1 MFLSKKIH
9 LREDE
14 KILEVIRRYWLTDLW
29 KYKISFVFL
38 FGSSFFMFYLF
49 SYGWQGCIIFVVS
62 FLIGI
67 YIILRTWF
75 FSNYNMFVIT
85 SERIADVHRAG
96 WFDEIISSVSHKD
109 IKDVAVRKK
118 GVLANIFNYGS
129 LIVQSSSQ
137 QFVLEVVKI
146 HFPQEVQARLGEIRE
161 QYLSNRKLAN
171 TQAVY
176 HNFLKI
182 ISDLSDE
189 ELKNVSEE
197 INKQFE
203 EDSE

>member
-1 MFLSKKIH
+1 MSLSKKIH

-14 KILEVIRRYWLTDLW
+14 KILEIIRRYWLTDLW
-29 KYKISFVFL
+29 KYIISFVFL
-38 FGSSFFMFYLF
+38 FVSSFSMFYLF
-49 SYGWQGCIIFVVS
+49 SYGWQGYLVFGTG

-75 FSNYNMFVIT
+75 FSNYNMFVVT

-96 WFDEIISSVSHKD
+96 WFDEIISSVGHKD
-109 IKDVAVRKK
+109 VKDVAVRKK

-129 LIVQSSSQ
+129 LVVQSSSQ

-146 HFPQEVQARLGEIRE
+146 HFPQEAQARLGEIRE
-161 QYLSNRKLAN
+161 RYLSNRKLAN
-171 TQAVY
+171 MQAVY

-182 ISDLSDE
+182 IPDLSDE

-197 INKQFE
+197 IGKQFE
-203 EDSE
+203 EDRE